1 MTLDRALRAGVLAAV
16 LAMAVIP
23 ATAGAAAPPASGA
36 RDTVAAS
43 GQAVPE
49 NEPVEVVETPAEA
62 PFAGPDAAL
71 LSQPA
76 VEDIQLQMNADVVRW
91 VQFFTGAGRSTFER
105 WMKRSGRYMDLFR
118 NVLQREGL
126 PPDLVHLVFVES
138 GFNLEARSYASAVGP
153 WQFLRGTA
161 SMFGLNVNQ
170 WQDERK
176 DPEKSTVAAARYLR
190 HLHGIFNDWPLA
202 LSAYNA
208 GEGTILRAIKS
219 QGTTNYWDL
228 RLPRQTEEYV
238 PKFMAALAISR
249 DPVKYGFNDIEFES
263 PLEFDEIA
271 LTNAVD
277 LRQIA
282 RLADCDVAELKR
294 LNPAVVGTT
303 ARPVNGVVTLRV
315 PEGKSEYIQQQLAGG
330 SPLPAVNLTVRHRV
344 RRNETLNGIAS
355 EYAVSANELARIN
368 KISRKRPLRRGM
380 MLTVPATMRAPAPKV
395 LDPALDP
402 RASTAYVPARNIRP
416 PAVIQGNSDAEGR
429 TTYYVKRGETIAS
442 IAEAHGVT
450 PEDVRRWNPAM
461 GAKVRAG
468 QLLQIREGDAA
479 AEVVAAEDSAQIAE
493 MTPPKPAKASVSSS
507 HKAKAK
513 KSATH
518 TVRRGETLDQ
528 IARRHGITVKQLMKA
543 NGMSSSRVQ
552 AGKRL
557 KLPA

>member
-1 MTLDRALRAGVLAAV
+1 MTLDRALRAGVLAAL
-16 LAMAVIP
+16 LALAVP
-23 ATAGAAAPPASGA
+23 TLSGAAGPTAPAV

-49 NEPVEVVETPAEA
+49 NEPVEVVEAPAEA
-62 PFAGPDAAL
+62 PFAGPEADPAL

-161 SMFGLNVNQ
+161 QMFGLNVNQ
-170 WQDERK
+170 WHDERK

-271 LTNAVD
+271 LTSAVD

-282 RLADCDVAELKR
+282 KLADCDVTELKR

-330 SPLPAVNLTVRHRV
+330 TPLPAVNLTVRHRV
-344 RRNETLNGIAS
+344 RRNETLNGIAA
-355 EYAVSANELARIN
+355 EYSVSANELARIN

-380 MLTVPATMRAPAPKV
+380 MLTVPATLRAPAPKV

-402 RASTAYVPARNIRP
+402 RTSTAYVPARNIRP
-416 PAVIQGNSDAEGR
+416 PAVIQGSSDAEGR
-429 TTYYVKRGETIAS
+429 TTYYVKRGETIQS

-450 PEDVRRWNPAM
+450 AEDVRRWNPTM

-479 AEVVAAEDSAQIAE
+479 SAVVASEDSAQIAE
-493 MTPPKPAKASVSSS
+493 MKPPKPAKSTVSSS
-507 HKAKAK
+507 RRAKA
-513 KSATH
+513 SATH
-518 TVRRGETLDQ
+518 TVRRGETMEQ
-528 IARRHGITVKQLMKA
+528 IARRHGVTVKQLMKA
-543 NGMSSSRVQ
+543 NGMRSSHVQ